1 MGEAEGG
8 ASWDRGAVALGVC
21 FGAVVTL
28 ALVRMLTSHEGMPY
42 WGHDP
47 FVFGAP
53 ITGVTDGWGIVLGSV
68 TVVLSG
74 AVVWLARKGG
84 GVGVIEGVCV
94 AMGMVA
100 CGWHVVMGEGAVTR
114 TMALGAF
121 VCVLVAGRCACRA
134 VPALRGIGVAV
145 VFGSVVVLLI
155 EGAHQVL
162 VQHPMTVA
170 YFERSKGE
178 FLASRGWRVGS
189 YEALSYER
197 RLRQPELSAWFG
209 LSNVYA
215 GLVGAMALGLALVA
229 VVARGRWARLGA
241 VLGAVGG
248 GAALAVSGSKGAI
261 GAVVLGVLVVA
272 LVTRTR
278 IGARLGAGRATI
290 GACAAMIGGT
300 VVGGLM
306 GQLSLLFRA
315 QYLVGSL
322 RIARAHPV
330 VGVGPEGFQGAY
342 MVHKPATGAEDVASA
357 HDVVLDLIAMLGIG
371 GLALVVVLAWWVWRV
386 RVDAGAERGTERAI
400 PARVGVRVIAG
411 VVLVSAVV
419 MIRVGAA
426 AMDVGH
432 LALLGVGAAA
442 WIGVGVALWRSMG
455 DRASALGALG
465 AMVVLALHGLFDL
478 GAVWVVSAPVWG
490 LVVGM
495 GVSLGAARVGQVG
508 SGVAAAAMV
517 VLGGIGVWRGVERV
531 GVDARLIELGERAIG
546 FAELR
551 DRAMASVD
559 RGEHAAIAR
568 AMSEMSGMRM
578 DGVDRASV
586 EDAERR
592 MRAGLSESLA
602 VLGEASGDPDI
613 LIAAV
618 EQGLAALGGDH
629 KGAVWAAG
637 LWDRLLG
644 IAGAL
649 DREGAPFRALRWSG
663 RIHEVRARGE
673 ADAGDRRVG
682 LERALGVWAR
692 ADGLNP
698 HDPGHALRMMDLCVE
713 LGMEA
718 EARSWAREAID
729 RSDRMAL
736 DPLRGLGAGELA
748 RARGV
753 LGG

>member
-1 MGEAEGG
+1 
-8 ASWDRGAVALGVC
+8 VALGVC
-21 FGAVVTL
+21 FGVVVTL
-28 ALVRMLTSHEGMPY
+28 ALVRMLTAHEGMPY

-53 ITGVTDGWGIVLGSV
+53 ITGVTDGWGIALGSV

-74 AVVWLARKGG
+74 AVVWIARKGG
-84 GVGVIEGVCV
+84 GVGVVEGVCL
-94 AMGMVA
+94 AMGMGA
-100 CGWHVVMGEGAVTR
+100 CGWHVWTGEGAVTR
-114 TMALGAF
+114 TMALGVF
-121 VCVLVAGRCACRA
+121 VCVLVATRCACRA
-134 VPALRGIGVAV
+134 VPALRGIALAV
-145 VFGSVVVLLI
+145 VLGSVAVLLI

-162 VQHPMTVA
+162 VQHPMTVE
-170 YFERSKGE
+170 YFERSKDE
-178 FLASRGWRVGS
+178 FLASRGWREGS

-229 VVARGRWARLGA
+229 VVGRGRWARLAA

-261 GAVVLGVLVVA
+261 GAVVLGVLVV
-272 LVTRTR
+272 VFVSRTTL
-278 IGARLGAGRATI
+278 GARVGAGKVTI

-300 VVGGLM
+300 VLGGLM
-306 GQLSLLFRA
+306 GQLSLLFRS

-322 RIARAHPV
+322 RIAREYPV
-330 VGVGPEGFQGAY
+330 VGVGSEGFQGAY
-342 MVHKPATGAEDVASA
+342 MVHKPATGPEDVASA
-357 HDVVLDLIAMLGIG
+357 HDVVLDLIAMLGVG
-371 GLALVVVLAWWVWRV
+371 GLALVVLLAAWVWRV
-386 RVDAGAERGTERAI
+386 RVDASEDGGADRAI

-411 VVLVSAVV
+411 VVLVSAVA

-426 AMDVGH
+426 ALDVGH

-455 DRASALGALG
+455 DRAAALGALG
-465 AMVVLALHGLFDL
+465 AMVVLGLHGLFDL

-490 LVVGM
+490 LGIGM
-495 GVSLGAARVGQVG
+495 GVSLGAARVGAAG
-508 SGVAAAAMV
+508 SGIAALAMV
-517 VLGGIGVWRGVERV
+517 ALGGIGVWRGVERV
-531 GVDARLIELGERAIG
+531 GVDGRLIELGDRAIG
-546 FAELR
+546 FAEVR
-551 DRAMASVD
+551 DRAMTSVD
-559 RGEHAAIAR
+559 RSEQAAIAR
-568 AMSEMSGMRM
+568 AMSEMSGARVEV
-578 DGVDRASV
+578 VDRASV

-592 MRAGLSESLA
+592 VRAGLAESLA
-602 VLGEASGDPDI
+602 VLGEESGDPDI

-618 EQGLAALGGDH
+618 EQGLAALGGEGAD
-629 KGAVWAAG
+629 AVWSAG
-637 LWDRLLG
+637 LWDRLFE
-644 IAGAL
+644 IAGVL
-649 DREGAPFRALRWSG
+649 EGEGAPFRALRWSG
-663 RIHEVRARGE
+663 RIHEVRARG
-673 ADAGDRRVG
+673 ASDPGDRRAG
-682 LERALGVWAR
+682 LERALAIWAR

-718 EARSWAREAID
+718 EGGSWAREAID
-729 RSDRMAL
+729 RSDQMAL
-736 DPLRGLGAGELA
+736 DPLRGLGTEELE